1 MFADERRAEIAR
13 LVAEGQAVTVS
24 QLMDRYQVSIETI
37 RRDLA
42 HLEQR
47 GLLRRVHG
55 GAVSMQHKM
64 LQFEKLS
71 ERNNRNREEKIEAA
85 AAAVEVIHEGER
97 IFLDSG
103 STAKEIALRLC
114 KRFKALTVITHS
126 FEVMQILSRQE
137 EFHLIQIGGEFLRS
151 EQAFYGYQAE
161 DMLKGLHAQ
170 KAILCP
176 GALSLRQGLGD
187 YIPELVP
194 IQRIL
199 TQSAEEVIAVVDS
212 SKLDQ
217 MGAYQICPL
226 SPLITIATDR
236 KAPMEFIQ
244 RCNTKGVHVHLP
256 EIKEE
261 NPHG

>member
-1 MFADERRAEIAR
+1 MFADERRSEIVQ
-13 LVAEGQAVTVS
+13 LVSDGQTVTVG
-24 QLMDRYQVSIETI
+24 QLMERYQVSIETI

-42 HLEQR
+42 HLEQL
-47 GLLRRVHG
+47 GLLKRVHG
-55 GAVSMQHKM
+55 GAVSMQHRM

-71 ERNNRNREEKIEAA
+71 ERNNRNCEEKIEAA
-85 AAAVEVIHEGER
+85 TAAVGQIQEGDH
-97 IFLDSG
+97 ILLDSG
-103 STAKEIALRLC
+103 STAGEVAMLLC
-114 KRFKALTVITHS
+114 ERFQSLTVITHS
-126 FEVMQILSRQE
+126 FAVMQILAQQE
-137 EFHLIQIGGEFLRS
+137 GFHLIQIGGAFLRS

-199 TQSAEEVIAVVDS
+199 TQSAEEVIAVADS

-236 KAPMEFIQ
+236 KAPIEFIQ
-244 RCNTKGVHVHLP
+244 RCNAKGVRVHLP
-256 EIKEE
+256 EITEE
-261 NPHG
+261 KPHG

>member
-71 ERNNRNREEKIEAA
+71 ERNHRNREEKIEAA

-114 KRFKALTVITHS
+114 KRFKALTIITHS

-176 GALSLRQGLGD
+176 GALSLQQGLGD
-187 YIPELVP
+187 SIPELVA
-194 IQRIL
+194 IQRAMV
-199 TQSAEEVIAVVDS
+199 QSADEVIAVVDS
-212 SKLDQ
+212 SKLNQ
-217 MGAYQICPL
+217 TAAYRICELTPL
-226 SPLITIATDR
+226 VAIATDP
-236 KAPMEFIQ
+236 KAPMDFIQ
-244 RCNTKGVHVHLP
+244 RCRTKGIYVYLP
-256 EIKEE
+256 SKKEE
-261 NPHG
+261 KPHA